1 MAAPIENFSI
11 SELATGALVG
21 LIGVAFGLQKIFKGW
36 LETSTE
42 LSVINLM
49 HDELSR
55 MSAQNK
61 ILSEELNKLQLELIK
76 LNTELELLTI
86 ENRRLHADVSEI
98 TKQLDRLRGLSSG
111 ENFE

>member
-36 LETSTE
+36 RETSTE